1 MDKVLK
7 IKKTMDKE
15 LKISAEN
22 ALAAYNN
29 TDANGRGLLEHLF
42 GKEIFAQDIKDKVK
56 TFEDAVAI
64 LGDEHPLVAQF
75 RVIESSFKEADNNLH
90 LFAYARLVII
100 AEALNEG
107 WKPKFDGD
115 ECRYYPWFY
124 IYTKEKYEELDEDE
138 KKKCRVVGR
147 SGSYAS
153 AFGGVV
159 FAGAGY
165 ASSYSYAN
173 LGSRLAFKTRK
184 LAEYCGKQ
192 FIDIWEKFL
201 FA

>member
-1 MDKVLK
+1 MNNQVT
-7 IKKTMDKE
+7 INKE
-15 LKISAEN
+15 NILN
-22 ALAAYNN
+22 AYNQ
-29 TDANGRGLLEHLF
+29 ASGEQKALLENMF
-42 GKEIFAQDIKDKVK
+42 GKDMFQPQDIKECVK
-56 TFEDAVAI
+56 TFDDAVAI
-64 LGDEHPLVAQF
+64 LGNDNQAVIDYYAIADKTCTEDILAF
-75 RVIESSFKEADNNLH
+75 AKLRV
-90 LFAYARLVII
+90 I

-124 IYTKEKYEELDEDE
+124 IYTKEEYEELDEDE

-147 SGSYAS
+147 SDINSS
-153 AFGGVV
+153 AYGGLV
-159 FAGAGY
+159 FAVASI
-165 ASSYSYAN
+165 ASSNSVSN
-173 LGSRLAFKTRK
+173 FGSRLAFKTRE

>member
-1 MDKVLK
+1 
-7 IKKTMDKE
+7 MDKE

-56 TFEDAVAI
+56 TFDDAVAI
-64 LGDEHPLVAQF
+64 LGNDNQSVIDYYAIADKTCTEDILAF
-75 RVIESSFKEADNNLH
+75 AKLRVI
-90 LFAYARLVII
+90 V
-100 AEALNEG
+100 EALNEG

-147 SGSYAS
+147 SDNYAF

-159 FAGAGY
+159 FAGAGH

-173 LGSRLAFKTRK
+173 LGSRLAFKTRE
-184 LAEYCGKQ
+184 LAGYCGKQ

-201 FA
+201 LN